1 MNAKKIIK
9 LLLLSNAFKNKCEIR
24 NAMAPCGDL
33 SIFPGRRDEK
43 PCVRKKLFKI
53 TQWNTL
59 LETNQVYLI
68 FNWDGFSV
76 RIITF
81 FAIIIKSSKPEKS
94 NWFENQALG

>member
-9 LLLLSNAFKNKCEIR
+9 LLLFSNSFKNKCEIR
-24 NAMAPCGDL
+24 NAMVPRGDL
-33 SIFPGRRDEK
+33 SIFPGRRDKK

-81 FAIIIKSSKPEKS
+81 AIIIKSSKPEKS
-94 NWFENQALG
+94 NWFENQASG

>member
-9 LLLLSNAFKNKCEIR
+9 LLLLSNSFKNKCEIR
-24 NAMAPCGDL
+24 NAMAPRGDL
-33 SIFPGRRDEK
+33 SIFPERRDKK

-81 FAIIIKSSKPEKS
+81 AIIIKSSKPEKS
-94 NWFENQALG
+94 NWFENQASG